1 MSTKI
6 DVVNGELSFVIKEGK
21 KLKLKNKD
29 TVKYKVE
36 ITPEGFS
43 KKNGPFDLKKNL
55 EIKANGPVK
64 AGNFGI
70 KLIPI
75 NTSSTKSKESKK
87 PEDDQVIPRMIIKV
101 G

>member
-29 TVKYKVE
+29 TTEYEVE
-36 ITPEGFS
+36 ITPDGFS
-43 KKNGPFDLKKNL
+43 KKSGPFNLKKNL
-55 EIKANGPVK
+55 EIKANGSVK
-64 AGNFGI
+64 SGNFGI

-75 NTSSTKSKESKK
+75 NTTSTEVGESKK

-101 G
+101 E

>member
-6 DVVNGELSFVIKEGK
+6 DVVDGELSFVIKEGK

-29 TVKYKVE
+29 TIEYSVE
-36 ITPEGFS
+36 ITPDGFS
-43 KKNGPFDLKKNL
+43 KKSGPFNLKKNL

-64 AGNFGI
+64 TGDFSI
-70 KLIPI
+70 KLIPVKS
-75 NTSSTKSKESKK
+75 SSTKSEKSKK

-101 G
+101 E